1 MRAVVQRVTSA
12 SVDSEGVRS
21 GAVGKGFCVLLGV
34 ACDDTEEDA
43 AWLAEKIVN
52 LRVFDDETGKM
63 NRSLADVGGQMLVVS
78 QFTLYGDCRR
88 GRRPSFSAAAR
99 PDRAQELYRRF
110 VEDVGALGIHV
121 ETGVFRTMMTVN
133 IVNDGPV
140 TLIIDTWERK
150 S

>member
-1 MRAVVQRVTSA
+1 
-12 SVDSEGVRS
+12 
-21 GAVGKGFCVLLGV
+21 
-34 ACDDTEEDA
+34 
-43 AWLAEKIVN
+43 
-52 LRVFDDETGKM
+52 M